1 MQGTAA
7 DIIKRAMIKVQTW
20 LAEQEPQCK
29 MIMQVHDELVFDV
42 AAAEVDSCR
51 AAIAALM
58 TGAAE
63 LSVDLE
69 VDAGVGANWND
80 AH

>member
-1 MQGTAA
+1 
-7 DIIKRAMIKVQTW
+7 
-20 LAEQEPQCK
+20 

-42 AAAEVDSCR
+42 AAGEVESCR
-51 AAIAALM
+51 AAIAELM

-69 VDAGVGANWND
+69 VDAGVGSNWNE

>member
-1 MQGTAA
+1 
-7 DIIKRAMIKVQTW
+7 
-20 LAEQEPQCK
+20 
-29 MIMQVHDELVFDV
+29 MQVHDELVFEV
-42 AAAEVDSCR
+42 AADEVESCSVT
-51 AAIAALM
+51 IAALM

-69 VDAGVGANWND
+69 VDAGVGSNWND

>member
-1 MQGTAA
+1 
-7 DIIKRAMIKVQTW
+7 VQAW
-20 LAEQEPQCK
+20 LAETKPECK

-42 AAAEVDSCR
+42 AASEVESCST
-51 AAIAALM
+51 AIAGLM
-58 TGAAE
+58 VGAAE

-69 VDAGVGANWND
+69 VDAGVGANWNE

>member
-1 MQGTAA
+1 
-7 DIIKRAMIKVQTW
+7 MIKVQAW
-20 LAEQEPQCK
+20 LVEREPRCK
-29 MIMQVHDELVFDV
+29 MIMQVHDELVFEV
-42 AAAEVDSCR
+42 AAGEVESCR
-51 AAIAALM
+51 AIIAALM

-69 VDAGVGANWND
+69 VDAGVGPNWND

>member
-1 MQGTAA
+1 
-7 DIIKRAMIKVQTW
+7 
-20 LAEQEPQCK
+20 
-29 MIMQVHDELVFDV
+29 MQVHDELVFEV
-42 AAAEVDSCR
+42 AVDEVESCA
-51 AAIAALM
+51 AAIAELM

-69 VDAGVGANWND
+69 VDAGVGANWNE

>member
-1 MQGTAA
+1 
-7 DIIKRAMIKVQTW
+7 
-20 LAEQEPQCK
+20 
-29 MIMQVHDELVFDV
+29 MIMQVHDELVFEV
-42 AAAEVDSCR
+42 AADEVESCR
-51 AAIAALM
+51 VTIAALM

-69 VDAGVGANWND
+69 VDAGVGSNWND